1 MTIENKLTTPFNL
14 NKYFRFVIIF
24 LSVTTILW
32 FFGLLNF
39 IQIIPTKLTNE
50 DPVSDAIVVLT
61 GGSDRLKQGL
71 QLLSKKKASK
81 LLVSG
86 VYRGNDVKRLLQ
98 VQQYNPSEVLC
109 CISLGYAAT
118 STEGNAIETADW
130 IKRNSFNSIT
140 LVTASYHMPRSL
152 MLFKHNMPEVKIIAH
167 PVFPPQFKLEQWWT
181 KSRTAS
187 LIISEYLKY
196 TVVSIKIWFE
206 PLWADPN
213 HMSVAK

>member
-1 MTIENKLTTPFNL
+1 MIRKNKLTTSLSL
-14 NKYFRFVIIF
+14 NKYFRFMIVF
-24 LSVTTILW
+24 LSVTAILG

-39 IQIIPTKLTNE
+39 IQIIPKKLTNN

-61 GGSDRLKQGL
+61 GGSDRLKKGL
-71 QLLSKKKASK
+71 QLLSNKKAKK

-118 STEGNAIETADW
+118 STVGNAVETAEW
-130 IKRNSFNSIT
+130 INKNGFASIT

-152 MLFKHNMPEVKIIAH
+152 MLFKHIMPAVKIIAH
-167 PVFPPQFKLEQWWT
+167 PVFPPQFKLEQWWSE
-181 KSRTAS
+181 SRSAS
-187 LIISEYLKY
+187 LIFSEYLKY
-196 TVVSIKIWFE
+196 TIASIGIWFE
-206 PLWADPN
+206 PLLTDQNQMA
-213 HMSVAK
+213 VAK